1 MSTKILIV
9 EDEFVVA
16 NSLRILLRQAGY
28 TVSGIAT
35 SAEEA
40 YEHLQRDKHDLVLL
54 DIRLNGSV
62 SGIDLARKLKTE
74 NIAFVYLSANS
85 SQKVLEEAKKTE
97 PYGFLVKPF
106 REKDLLVALDIAVYL
121 HKNKLES
128 KLQQEALL
136 EKQLLEISHE
146 DSDGKQTFLKIA
158 KAIRT
163 FIPFDL
169 IVCETRPLSASRFDE
184 YSYLR
189 VGFDEYQFIG
199 KEELLTISGLKSDAL
214 FKIQENSYTDTHVA
228 TYYNGATTDPVS
240 VTPLQKIWLNTF
252 SLESYLIFPV
262 ALSNGSWVHYSFYSR
277 RHAMYTQSHVAVLNL
292 FVGSL
297 ASVTAKLVHAD
308 VSSTSTIRLSA
319 DRKPDRTEDRQGSVP
334 EFKRIIGKHPLLL
347 AALDLITQV
356 APYKTSVLILGESGT
371 GKESIAQ
378 AIHALSGQRNGPFI
392 KVNCAAIPTA
402 LIESELFGHEKGAF
416 TGAIEKRI
424 GKFEQAHEGTLFLDE
439 IGEMPLDMQVRL
451 LRVLQEKEIDP
462 VGGKS
467 PRKVDVRIVA
477 ATNRN
482 LEREV
487 AEGRFRLDL
496 YYRLNVFP
504 ITLPPLRERKSDIQA
519 LAVYFANRFC
529 NEFNKNFNGISASMI
544 DALQGY
550 TWPGN
555 IRELENVLERSVIL
569 NDGRSELAL
578 KQSLSGAVDKASGKV
593 EIDTLGDV
601 KRIQQETE
609 REYLIS
615 VLKKTNG
622 LIRGANG
629 AAELLKIKPTT
640 LEARLA
646 KLGIQ
651 RGDFGT

>member
-1 MSTKILIV
+1 MSTRILIV

-16 NSLRILLRQAGY
+16 NSLRLLLRKAGY

-35 SAEEA
+35 SAEQA
-40 YEHLQRDKHDLVLL
+40 YENLQRDKHDLVLL
-54 DIRLNGSV
+54 DIRLNGSE
-62 SGIDLARKLKTE
+62 SGIDLARKLKAE

-85 SQKVLEEAKKTE
+85 SQKILEEAKKTE

-128 KLQQEALL
+128 KWQQEALL
-136 EKQLLEISHE
+136 EKQLLEISQE

-158 KAIRT
+158 RALRP

-169 IVCETRPLSASRFDE
+169 IVCETRPLSGSD
-184 YSYLR
+184 YGYLR

-199 KEELLTISGLKSDAL
+199 KEELQTISGLKSDAL
-214 FKIQENSYTDTHVA
+214 STMQENSDIAPSVA
-228 TYYNGATTDPVS
+228 TYYNGVTTDAAP
-240 VTPLQKIWLNTF
+240 VTPMQTIWLNTF
-252 SLESYLIFPV
+252 SLESYLVCPV

-277 RHAMYTQSHVAVLNL
+277 RPALYTQSHLAALTH
-292 FVGSL
+292 FGSGL
-297 ASVTAKLVHAD
+297 TSVTEKLVRS
-308 VSSTSTIRLSA
+308 VPSFTSTMPLSA
-319 DRKPDRTEDRQGSVP
+319 DRQQEKAEDHQGTVS
-334 EFKRIIGKHPLLL
+334 EFKRIIGNHPLLL
-347 AALDLITQV
+347 AALDLVTQV
-356 APYKTSVLILGESGT
+356 APYKTSVLLLGESGT

-378 AIHALSGQRNGPFI
+378 AIHSLSARRDGPFI
-392 KVNCAAIPTA
+392 KVNCAAIPA
-402 LIESELFGHEKGAF
+402 SLIESELFGHEKGAF
-416 TGAIEKRI
+416 TGAIEKRK

-439 IGEMPLDMQVRL
+439 IGEMPLDMQVQL

-462 VGGKS
+462 VGSKS

-529 NEFNKNFNGISASMI
+529 NEFKKNFNGLSAAMI
-544 DALQGY
+544 AELQAY
-550 TWPGN
+550 SWPGN

-569 NDGRSELAL
+569 NDGQSELEL
-578 KQSLSGAVDKASGKV
+578 KQSLLGTADRAAGKA
-593 EIDTLGDV
+593 EIETLGDV
-601 KRIQQETE
+601 RRIQQETE

-651 RGDFGT
+651 RGDLGN